1 MDNNTNPKK
10 HKKANTNGFYVI
22 LSLCLIAVG
31 IAAWSAFSAVS
42 EYKAEP
48 EQQLENNNIN
58 ITEPKAEEPVTGEL
72 PNIEYTEVPT
82 NKSETEIAEP
92 VKPIADYFVMPV
104 AGNIIKS
111 FDNITLQY
119 SATLNDMRLHEGIDI
134 AADVGSPVKSAGD
147 GTVTE
152 IYKDSSYGYTV
163 VIDHGNDTVA
173 KYCGLAENISV
184 QSGGTVN
191 AGTEIGTVGEIP
203 IESADVSHFHFEM
216 FKSGKAVSP
225 TKAMGFEE

>member
-10 HKKANTNGFYVI
+10 HKRTNTNGFYVI

-58 ITEPKAEEPVTGEL
+58 ITEPKAEESVTGEL
-72 PNIEYTEVPT
+72 PNIEYTEPPQ
-82 NKSETEIAEP
+82 NNSETEVAEP
-92 VKPIADYFVMPV
+92 AKPVADYFVMPV

-134 AADVGSPVKSAGD
+134 SADVGSPVKSAGD

-173 KYCGLAENISV
+173 KYCGLSENISV

-203 IESADVSHFHFEM
+203 IESADASHFHFEM
-216 FKSGKAVSP
+216 FKNGKAVSP
-225 TKAMGFEE
+225 TKAMEFEE